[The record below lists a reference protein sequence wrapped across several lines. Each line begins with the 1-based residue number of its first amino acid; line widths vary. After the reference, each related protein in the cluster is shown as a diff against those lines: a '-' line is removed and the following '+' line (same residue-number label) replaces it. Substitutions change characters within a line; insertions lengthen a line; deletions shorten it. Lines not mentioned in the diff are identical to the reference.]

1 MQKSDLVEKIADDSG
16 ISKAAADR
24 ALNSLL
30 SSVTSEL
37 KKGGRVSLVGFGTFS
52 ISKRAARMGRN
63 PQTGE
68 AIKIKASKV
77 PKFSAGKT
85 LKDAVKKK

>member
-1 MQKSDLVEKIADDSG
+1 MKKSDIVESIAEEAS

-24 ALNSLL
+24 ALKSVLG
-30 SSVTSEL
+30 SVTKEL

-52 ISKRAARMGRN
+52 ISKRAARKGRN

-68 AIKIKASKV
+68 IIKIKATKV
-77 PKFSAGKT
+77 PKFSAGKG
-85 LKDAVKKK
+85 LKDAVK